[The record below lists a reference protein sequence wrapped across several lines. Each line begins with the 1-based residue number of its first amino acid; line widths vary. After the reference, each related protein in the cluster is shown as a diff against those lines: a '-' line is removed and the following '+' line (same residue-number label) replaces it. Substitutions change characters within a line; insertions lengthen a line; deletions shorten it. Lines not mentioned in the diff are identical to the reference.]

1 VDSGQGT
8 SARPLTRRQSAWRY
22 VLAVV
27 LGLLSFWAAMQDQY
41 VGAPLV
47 LPVLDLLAG
56 VVAVVL
62 LRWRRSHPLAV
73 GAVLNGLTALSGA
86 SAGPALLAMV
96 SVATRRRW
104 SEILPVSAVS
114 VAASLVYFQV
124 QTNGSSYLASVVL
137 GAVSLAAVN
146 AIGMYVGARRDLA
159 ASKVEQALQAERQ
172 QALQITE
179 ARVSERARIAREM
192 HDVLAHRLSLVAMH
206 AGALSYRRGLDE
218 EQVAA
223 TADVIRASTH
233 AALTDLR
240 EILGVLRADDQD
252 APPERPQPT
261 LSDVPALVAEA
272 VAAGSTVRLDV
283 QVDDLS
289 SAPDTVGRS
298 AYRVVQEALTNARK
312 HAPDTTVD
320 VLLRGGP
327 GDELLVEVRNP
338 VRVGAV
344 ASRVDAATPGAG
356 LGLVGLTERAEL
368 VGGLLEHGT
377 RDGDFVVR
385 ARLPWPA

>member
-1 VDSGQGT
+1 MDTSGT
-8 SARPLTRRQSAWRY
+8 TPARPLTRRQSVLRY
-22 VLAVV
+22 VLAV
-27 LGLLSFWAAMQDQY
+27 LFGLASWWAAVLDQY
-41 VGAPLV
+41 ADAV
-47 LPVLDLLAG
+47 LLLPALDLLAG
-56 VVAVVL
+56 LGAAVL
-62 LRWRRSHPLAV
+62 LHWRRRHPLAV
-73 GAVLNGLTALSGA
+73 GVALNALTAVSGA
-86 SAGPALLAMV
+86 SAGPALIAML

-104 SEILPVSAVS
+104 DEILTVAGVSI
-114 VAASLVYFQV
+114 AASLVYFQV
-124 QTNGSSYLASVVL
+124 QSSGTGFWASVLL

-172 QALQITE
+172 HAVQITE

-206 AGALSYRRGLDE
+206 AGALSYRRGLTE

-252 APPERPQPT
+252 AAPDRPQPT
-261 LSDVPALVAEA
+261 LSDVPSLVQEA
-272 VAAGSTVRLDV
+272 VAAGSSVRLHDEV
-283 QVDDLS
+283 GDLA
-289 SAPDTVGRS
+289 SAPDTAGRS

-320 VLLRGGP
+320 VLLRGRP
-327 GDELLVEVRNP
+327 GQELLVEVRNP

-344 ASRVDAATPGAG
+344 TGATPGSG
-356 LGLVGLTERAEL
+356 LGLVGLTERAQL

-377 RDGDFVVR
+377 RDGDFVVS

>member
-1 VDSGQGT
+1 VDTGGGA
-8 SARPLTRRQSAWRY
+8 SARPLTRWQSTWRY
-22 VLAVV
+22 VLAAL
-27 LGLLSFWAAMQDQY
+27 LGLASWLQALQDQY
-41 VGAPLV
+41 AGLGVPLA
-47 LPVLDLLAG
+47 VLDLCAG
-56 VVAVVL
+56 AAALVL
-62 LRWRRSHPLAV
+62 LRWRRSHPVALGLGMNA
-73 GAVLNGLTALSGA
+73 LTALSA
-86 SAGPALLAMV
+86 SVVGPSLLMNV

-104 SEILPVSAVS
+104 REILPVSV
-114 VAASLVYFQV
+114 ASLGASLIYIRLHESSAAFL
-124 QTNGSSYLASVVL
+124 GSAVLSVV
-137 GAVSLAAVN
+137 ALAAVT

-159 ASKVEQALQAERQ
+159 ASRIEQAQQAERQ

-206 AGALSYRRGLDE
+206 AGALSYRRGLTE

-233 AALTDLR
+233 SALTDLR
-240 EILGVLRADDQD
+240 VILGVLRADEQD
-252 APPERPQPT
+252 CGPDRPQPT
-261 LSDVPALVAEA
+261 LSDVPALLQEMVD
-272 VAAGSTVRLDV
+272 AGGQVRLHDEV
-283 QVDDLS
+283 GDLT

-320 VLLRGGP
+320 VLLRGRP

-344 ASRVDAATPGAG
+344 AGGAPGCG
-356 LGLVGLTERAEL
+356 LGLVGLTERAQL
-368 VGGLLEHGT
+368 VGGLLEHGIF
-377 RDGDFVVR
+377 DGNFVVS